1 MRGAF
6 GGGMMGEGSRVLLT
20 FLVVGADCFLE
31 CCLFTLETFPLT
43 LVVLSRGAGGDAALL
58 LLEVA
63 AAVGAEG
70 EAAEREESARP
81 IVSRSSSHKIYEYC
95 DVQYKS
101 INIFQLLII
110 TMVNV
115 RLHLNRDDA
124 INILYYRIITL

>member
-31 CCLFTLETFPLT
+31 CCLFASETFPPT
-43 LVVLSRGAGGDAALL
+43 LVVLPGGAGDDAALL

-70 EAAEREESARP
+70 AARREESARP

-95 DVQYKS
+95 DIQYKS
-101 INIFQLLII
+101 SNMFQLLII